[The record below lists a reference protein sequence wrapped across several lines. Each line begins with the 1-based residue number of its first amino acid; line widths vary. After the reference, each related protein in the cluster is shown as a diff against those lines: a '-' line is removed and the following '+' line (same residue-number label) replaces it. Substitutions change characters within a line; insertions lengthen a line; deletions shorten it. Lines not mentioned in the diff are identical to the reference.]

1 MERHVLRK
9 PPPHPVFALDWRAS
23 LQKSELLS
31 LVMPL
36 IQMHFSSKPINNK
49 RKQLTF
55 LNTLRN

>member
-1 MERHVLRK
+1 MFSESRLHIQQLPRIG
-9 PPPHPVFALDWRAS
+9 AL
-23 LQKSELLS
+23 LYKKSELLS
-31 LVMPL
+31 LVMPW